1 VPTRFSRSPA
11 KVLDVRGN
19 VFEFVRVVARE
30 IDLPGPVVEIGSYQV
45 PDQPYPSDL
54 RPLFPE
60 KEFVGCDA
68 RPGPGVDRVEDV
80 HALGFADAS
89 VGTVLMLETLEHVA
103 DPLRALQ
110 QVRRVLRPEGYVV
123 LTSCMD
129 TPVHEHPADYW
140 RFTPQG
146 FDLLVKDLAPRRVF
160 VQGHPLFPHTVAAVA
175 RKGGSEAPLEA
186 LDRAV
191 PAIPGTLTQEI
202 SERLAPDP
210 FRPLGADFSPG
221 EEERYPERMLH
232 VALHRI
238 LELREENERLR
249 TERDRSQAGRGV
261 LARLLGTLRGT

>member
-1 VPTRFSRSPA
+1 M
-11 KVLDVRGN
+11 RGN
-19 VFEFVRVVARE
+19 VLELVRVVARE
-30 IDLPGPVVEIGSYQV
+30 IDLPAPIVEIGSYQV

-54 RPLFPE
+54 RPLFAG
-60 KEFVGCDA
+60 KEFIGCDA

-80 HALGFADAS
+80 HALSFADGS
-89 VGTVLMLETLEHVA
+89 IGTVLMLETLEHVA

-110 QVRRVLRPEGYVV
+110 QVRRVLRPEGFAI

-175 RKGGSEAPLEA
+175 RKGGVATPLEA
-186 LDRAV
+186 LDAAV
-191 PAIPGTLTQEI
+191 PQIPGTLTQEI
-202 SERLAPDP
+202 GERLAPDP
-210 FRPLGADFSPG
+210 FRPLGATLAPD
-221 EEERYPERMLH
+221 EEQKYPERMLH

-238 LELREENERLR
+238 LELREENAELRARL
-249 TERDRSQAGRGV
+249 ARGDDDPG
-261 LARLLGTLRGT
+261 LAAALRRLLGV